1 MVIPD
6 NLCENDKQLLQ
17 SLNLEEDEINELE
30 TQTRKQA
37 DCEKWK
43 EERKFRF
50 TASQFHLIS
59 KRQRNHGYFAEQ
71 LINPTPVSLKY
82 LEQGQKFEPVVLMEY
97 EKFMFNR
104 VSFLFGT
111 KEHNNDPPKVQIVN
125 PVSKVVE
132 ARVGSSTSFTCY
144 VSGMPLPSIRWM
156 RQSGSSVN
164 EIAADNGKYQVDS
177 SPGSSQLI
185 IKNISVD
192 DQGYYICNASNFV
205 SHLDRVFLGVIS
217 LITSTDS
224 CPSTNQHAL
233 RGVPTTICCPVRG
246 FPPPDVTWTLPDGTV
261 QKTGNTILPITPKT
275 NDFGKYTCI
284 AEGLKKTDPDPVIVS
299 IILREERLNI
309 VEIAANNNTQLKKG
323 DKFKWTKVEGAQN
336 YICRVYGAD
345 IDSKTFLAAEIS
357 IEIPYSELTFK
368 APNKIPDPVKVSIR
382 VLAIDEDNVIGRGGP
397 FAAGK

>member
-1 MVIPD
+1 MCRYFQWGDEMPFIDESQRLSPLYYPEEKKVSEEGITSYTSRA
-6 NLCENDKQLLQ
+6 KLQ
-17 SLNLEEDEINELE
+17 E
-30 TQTRKQA
+30 
-37 DCEKWK
+37 
-43 EERKFRF
+43 
-50 TASQFHLIS
+50 QFARS
-59 KRQRNHGYFAEQ
+59 E
-71 LINPTPVSLKY
+71 S
-82 LEQGQKFEPVVLMEY
+82 
-97 EKFMFNR
+97 
-104 VSFLFGT
+104 
-111 KEHNNDPPKVQIVN
+111 PKV
-125 PVSKVVE
+125 
-132 ARVGSSTSFTCY
+132 A
-144 VSGMPLPSIRWM
+144 
-156 RQSGSSVN
+156 
-164 EIAADNGKYQVDS
+164 
-177 SPGSSQLI
+177 
-185 IKNISVD
+185 
-192 DQGYYICNASNFV
+192 
-205 SHLDRVFLGVIS
+205 

-397 FAAGK
+397 FAAEPNVNVHGQLVIQKMSRMTPLNQLEPGWNESEDDIDYVTYVV